1 MIGQL
6 LVVAVGGAFG
16 AMARYGASLLGGLV
30 FGRDTWVTTF
40 AINVVGAFLL
50 GALAGLVTRRVEH
63 WQLLNGLVAIGFLG
77 AFTTFSTYALET
89 VRLWQEGRR
98 AGWRLASRT
107 RPAAWSL
114 RSPRPG
120 SDRVSRSDRQRRP
133 EANRAQSPPR

>member
-89 VRLWQEGRR
+89 VRLWQEGRVATGVAYA
-98 AGWRLASRT
+98 AGSVVAALA
-107 RPAAWSL
+107 AAWI
-114 RSPRPG
+114 G
-120 SDRVSRSDRQRRP
+120 SRLTLG
-133 EANRAQSPPR
+133 